1 MTGHTDTDKD
11 RKWSTMTTPTPATIR
26 RNSTINQAITDAERL
41 AAVLRQY
48 RGAQRDGFPMSH
60 LARIE
65 AVLEQTSNSV
75 FDMVAGERRDLVEF
89 GVAAAEDE
97 RLRIA
102 AARPIR
108 PVGFRPEP
116 TLPPSAVLRSVS
128 AGDCD

>member
-1 MTGHTDTDKD
+1 
-11 RKWSTMTTPTPATIR
+11 MTTPAPTPATIR
-26 RNSTINQAITDAERL
+26 RNASINQAITDAERL

-60 LARIE
+60 LARVE
-65 AVLEQTSNSV
+65 AVLEQAINSV
-75 FDMVAGERRDLVEF
+75 FDMTAGERRDLVEI
-89 GVAAAEDE
+89 GTAAAEDE

-116 TLPPSAVLRSVS
+116 TLPASAVLHAVS

>member
-1 MTGHTDTDKD
+1 
-11 RKWSTMTTPTPATIR
+11 MTTPTPAAIR
-26 RNSTINQAITDAERL
+26 RNSTINQAISDAERL

-65 AVLEQTSNSV
+65 AVLEQTTNSV
-75 FDMVAGERRDLVEF
+75 FDMVAGERRDLVES
-89 GVAAAEDE
+89 GTAAKEDE

-102 AARPIR
+102 AAWPLR

-116 TLPPSAVLRSVS
+116 TLPASAVLSSVS

>member
-1 MTGHTDTDKD
+1 
-11 RKWSTMTTPTPATIR
+11 MTTPTPATPATIR

-65 AVLEQTSNSV
+65 AVLEQATNSV
-75 FDMVAGERRDLVEF
+75 FDMAAGERRDLVEF
-89 GVAAAEDE
+89 GTAAAEDE

-116 TLPPSAVLRSVS
+116 TLPASTVLRSVS